1 MLPHC
6 NSPRTS
12 PESEL
17 YLGENKLAFLLP
29 SSSLRL
35 PIEEVTAVVTKR
47 CRAISLPRASGGR
60 GGRGGGLRLRNDLSV
75 RTAKNAK
82 AKNGC
87 MQAAQTGQVKSSRKA
102 SPLFDRIG
110 CVGTRRRATTNAER
124 KPRPTSPCLL
134 SVECVCITL
143 VGFCRD
149 LLSAGYVWNY
159 IKRII
164 DTQISPEGARPCFA
178 RFDERMKANEYA
190 MEYGLTLDAHAPHFL
205 DE

>member
-1 MLPHC
+1 M
-6 NSPRTS
+6 
-12 PESEL
+12 
-17 YLGENKLAFLLP
+17 
-29 SSSLRL
+29 
-35 PIEEVTAVVTKR
+35 VTKR

-102 SPLFDRIG
+102 SPLVDRIG

-143 VGFCRD
+143 VGTC
-149 LLSAGYVWNY
+149 
-159 IKRII
+159 
-164 DTQISPEGARPCFA
+164 
-178 RFDERMKANEYA
+178 
-190 MEYGLTLDAHAPHFL
+190 
-205 DE
+205 

>member
-1 MLPHC
+1 M
-6 NSPRTS
+6 
-12 PESEL
+12 
-17 YLGENKLAFLLP
+17 
-29 SSSLRL
+29 
-35 PIEEVTAVVTKR
+35 VTKR

-102 SPLFDRIG
+102 SPLVDRIG

-143 VGFCRD
+143 VGR

-164 DTQISPEGARPCFA
+164 DRANQPRGRARPCFA

-205 DE
+205 DEWRLL